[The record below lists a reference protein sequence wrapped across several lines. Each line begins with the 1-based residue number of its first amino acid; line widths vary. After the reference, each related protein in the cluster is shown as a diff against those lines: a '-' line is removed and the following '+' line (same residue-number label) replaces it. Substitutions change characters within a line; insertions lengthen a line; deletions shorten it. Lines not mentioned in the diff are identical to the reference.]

1 MLFYGNKIGTLRFNF
16 TLRDMV
22 FATLTETHYLQ
33 SSRKEREKGRHFLVC
48 RWSSLFKKKRVYFS
62 FSLLNV
68 LCLIKEGNHQI
79 LTNNKKRCLS
89 SSGWLMAM
97 SVSGM
102 GPVYCCLVDVRCALV
117 SEGLGKQGD

>member
-1 MLFYGNKIGTLRFNF
+1 MIYAALI
-16 TLRDMV
+16 
-22 FATLTETHYLQ
+22 ETHYLQ

-48 RWSSLFKKKRVYFS
+48 SQIVIFISKKGNFFT